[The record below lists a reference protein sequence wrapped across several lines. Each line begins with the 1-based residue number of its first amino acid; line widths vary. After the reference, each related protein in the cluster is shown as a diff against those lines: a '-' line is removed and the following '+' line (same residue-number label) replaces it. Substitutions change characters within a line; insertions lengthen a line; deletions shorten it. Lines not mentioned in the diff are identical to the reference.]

1 MVAYNIRLNR
11 GNPDSLDGNATCL
24 DRRGPFCNLALDVLT
39 KIKGSRLIIRDDFG
53 VNVLQTELPG
63 VLPRR
68 TSRALPPPQAPLR
81 VRIRYRAL
89 YTADYAL

>member
-1 MVAYNIRLNR
+1 
-11 GNPDSLDGNATCL
+11 
-24 DRRGPFCNLALDVLT
+24 
-39 KIKGSRLIIRDDFG
+39 

-68 TSRALPPPQAPLR
+68 ISRALPPPQAPLR